1 MGKKLLKL
9 VIILACIIL
18 VLYMLFGVFKV
29 HNIILKQFY
38 PQKYS
43 EYVEEAA
50 KEHDLDPL
58 LIYAIIKAESSFKPE
73 AVSRSNAVGLMQ
85 LMDATAEETAKKIGI
100 EYDKEMLKDPETNIK
115 LGSAYFNS
123 LYDKYNN
130 VAVALTAY
138 NAGTGN
144 VDKWIGENTISDDGS
159 DMENIPFRETN
170 NYVRKILRDYEIYKN
185 LYNN

>member
-1 MGKKLLKL
+1 
-9 VIILACIIL
+9 
-18 VLYMLFGVFKV
+18 
-29 HNIILKQFY
+29 
-38 PQKYS
+38 
-43 EYVEEAA
+43 
-50 KEHDLDPL
+50 
-58 LIYAIIKAESSFKPE
+58 
-73 AVSRSNAVGLMQ
+73 
-85 LMDATAEETAKKIGI
+85 
-100 EYDKEMLKDPETNIK
+100 MLKDPETNIK